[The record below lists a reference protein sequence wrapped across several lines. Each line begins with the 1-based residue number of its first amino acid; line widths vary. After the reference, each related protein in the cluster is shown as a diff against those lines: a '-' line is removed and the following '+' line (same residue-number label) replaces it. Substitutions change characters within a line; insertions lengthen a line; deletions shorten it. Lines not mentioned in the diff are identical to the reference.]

1 MFIQAARLLNNGQS
15 SLDAVVEAI
24 KCLEDEELTN
34 AGYGSNLNMQGY
46 VECDAGVMDGRDLLF
61 GSVGA
66 LQSIKNP
73 IVVAKLLID
82 RQREPTP
89 LGLVPPSF
97 LVAEGAKNFAV
108 SKGCD
113 MSQLESNRS
122 QETYN
127 KNKQRLDQHLKARAG
142 KPVISDVKQ
151 KRLDTVG
158 AVCVDDQG
166 HVAAG
171 VSSGGIILKSEGRV
185 GQAAI
190 IGAGCWAE
198 QDIAVTTTG
207 IGEYLMRTSLARQ
220 CALELSSTV
229 HEDHFYDNALNKVFE
244 RDFFGSP
251 LMKNIPRDDHLAGV
265 LGLKYFGPDPDNTDR
280 SVEMMWAHSTS
291 SMCIAYM
298 GTKSEKASAFIS
310 DMPDY
315 ASPGSLVLTQSRLF
329 HL

>member
-1 MFIQAARLLNNGQS
+1 M
-15 SLDAVVEAI
+15 
-24 KCLEDEELTN
+24 K
-34 AGYGSNLNMQGY
+34 GY
-46 VECDAGVMDGRDLLF
+46 VECDAGVMDGRNMLF

-66 LQSIKNP
+66 LQSVKNP

-82 RQREPTP
+82 RQKEPTP

-97 LVAEGAKNFAV
+97 LVAEGAKNFAI
-108 SKGCD
+108 SKGCKL
-113 MSQLESNRS
+113 SILESNQS

-127 KNKQRLDQHLKARAG
+127 KNKRRLNEHLTSQTKQI
-142 KPVISDVKQ
+142 VINEVRPQ
-151 KRLDTVG
+151 RLDTVG

-166 HVAAG
+166 YVAAG

-207 IGEYLMRTSLARQ
+207 IGEYIVRTSLARQ
-220 CALELSSTV
+220 CAQELSSIT
-229 HEDHFYDNALNKVFE
+229 HEDHFYNNALNKVFE
-244 RDFFGSP
+244 KNFFGSI
-251 LMKNIPRDDHLAGV
+251 LMKNIPREDHLAGV
-265 LGLKYFGPDPDNTDR
+265 LALKYFKPDSDNSGP
-280 SVEMMWAHSTS
+280 SVELMWAHSTS

-298 GTKSEKASAFIS
+298 STKTDKPAAFIS

-315 ASPGSLVLTQSRLF
+315 ASPGSLVLTQSRFF